1 MNNLQRVGAVVTGIL
16 MLITGAILFWFPEE
30 GTYIVAIILAAAL
43 FLMGA
48 QLLIYYFTMARRMV
62 GGKSVL
68 LLGIFLLD
76 FCAFTVTIL
85 DEPGV
90 MIMSPRGQDPQGR
103 LEAQGPHR
111 RCQNMYRGRLYH
123 PLEQYARPHHDL
135 QYRSLLRR
143 HREDYFCLPK
153 DRSRVYSVARAY
165 LITQALPRRSCHAGF
180 TVQVLPCRPYYAGFT
195 IDFGESPRF

>member
-90 MIMSPRGQDPQGR
+90 MIMMYLVGWAREARTHRGAWKLKALTGVVKICI
-103 LEAQGPHR
+103 AAACTIHWS
-111 RCQNMYRGRLYH
+111 NMPVLTMIYSIGLC
-123 PLEQYARPHHDL
+123 YAAIARIISAF
-135 QYRSLLRR
+135 RKT
-143 HREDYFCLPK
+143 EV
-153 DRSRVYSVARAY
+153 VY
-165 LITQALPRRSCHAGF
+165 IQ
-180 TVQVLPCRPYYAGFT
+180 
-195 IDFGESPRF
+195 

>member
-16 MLITGAILFWFPEE
+16 MLITGAILFWFPEK
-30 GTYIVAIILAAAL
+30 GTYIVAFILAAAL

-90 MIMSPRGQDPQGR
+90 P
-103 LEAQGPHR
+103 
-111 RCQNMYRGRLYH
+111 
-123 PLEQYARPHHDL
+123 ARPGPTGAPG
-135 QYRSLLRR
+135 S
-143 HREDYFCLPK
+143 
-153 DRSRVYSVARAY
+153 SRPSP
-165 LITQALPRRSCHAGF
+165 ALSKY
-180 TVQVLPCRPYYAGFT
+180 VSRPPVPSTGA
-195 IDFGESPRF
+195 ICPSSP

>member
-30 GTYIVAIILAAAL
+30 GTYIVAFILAAAL

-90 MIMSPRGQDPQGR
+90 MIM
-103 LEAQGPHR
+103 
-111 RCQNMYRGRLYH
+111 MYLVGWHAFSGLV
-123 PLEQYARPHHDL
+123 D
-135 QYRSLLRR
+135 LLRAR
-143 HREDYFCLPK
+143 EARTHRGAWKLKAPTGVVKICIAAACTIHWSNMPVLTLIYSIGLCYAAIARIISAFRKTEV
-153 DRSRVYSVARAY
+153 VY
-165 LITQALPRRSCHAGF
+165 IQ
-180 TVQVLPCRPYYAGFT
+180 
-195 IDFGESPRF
+195 